1 MLWKVSSVFAFTAA
15 LSAAMVVA
23 EDKPQPGQAPRGTV
37 TARKPVVDEAKKMD
51 VVDTAVKA
59 GTFKT
64 LAAAI
69 KAAGLTETLKGQGPF
84 TVFAPTDEAFAKLPK
99 GTLESLLRPE
109 NKEELKAL
117 LTYHVLP
124 GNFTAA
130 EVAKMKEAET
140 VNGQSLTI
148 VKHFDH
154 VMVNEAKITQ
164 TDIVCG
170 NGAIHVIDT
179 VLMPKASQK

>member
-1 MLWKVSSVFAFTAA
+1 MLKTVSSMFACAAA

-23 EDKPQPGQAPRGTV
+23 EDKPQPSKTAPNTV
-37 TARKPVVDEAKKMD
+37 TTRKPVVDPTEKMD

-99 GTLESLLRPE
+99 GALESLLRPE
-109 NKEELKAL
+109 NREKLKAI

-124 GNFTAA
+124 GNITAA
-130 EVAKMKEAET
+130 QVAQMKAAET
-140 VNGQSLTI
+140 VNGQSLAI
-148 VKHFDH
+148 VKHTDH
-154 VMVNEAKITQ
+154 VMVNEAKITK
-164 TDIVCG
+164 TDIACG
-170 NGAIHVIDT
+170 NGVIHVIDT
-179 VLMPKASQK
+179 VLMPKPSQK